1 MYEGVSHLSVLR
13 VNRPNDEKL
22 HLMSEILRL
31 SPPTSNL
38 GTTSQG
44 EHMFHT
50 FLVAT
55 DNVQLYRANITNAL
69 HDMNVN
75 IV

>member
-31 SPPTSNL
+31 SPPTPNF

-44 EHMFHT
+44 EHMFHM

-55 DNVQLYRANITNAL
+55 DHFSCTEQILITL
-69 HDMNVN
+69 FT
-75 IV
+75 I